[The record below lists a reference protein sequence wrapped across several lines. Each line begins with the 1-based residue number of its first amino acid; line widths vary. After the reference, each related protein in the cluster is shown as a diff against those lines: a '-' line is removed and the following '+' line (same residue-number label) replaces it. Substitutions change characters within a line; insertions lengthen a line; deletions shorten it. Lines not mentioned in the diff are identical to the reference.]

1 MMGQRHRSW
10 PRLAVALAATLAISI
25 VSAVAKPPPPDQARS
40 FWSFQPVKRPA
51 VPAVKHSDWVRNP
64 IDAFV
69 LVKLEEK
76 GFTPAPPAT
85 KVQLL
90 RRAYYDLIGLP

>member
-1 MMGQRHRSW
+1 MGPPRQSW
-10 PRLAVALAATLAISI
+10 LQAVAVVALAA
-25 VSAVAKPPPPDQARS
+25 AVGPLVARAKGPTPEEARS
-40 FWSFQPVKRPA
+40 FWAFQPVKRPD
-51 VPAVKHSDWVRNP
+51 VPQVKQKDWVRNP

-69 LVKLEEK
+69 LAKLEEK

-90 RRAYYDLIGLP
+90 RRA